1 MGTGVPQDDAQA
13 FAWFKKAADQGL
25 ALAQTNIAKMINEGK
40 ATEILQKSAQQGDKE
55 AQFQLGVMYENGQGV
70 LKDPAKAVSW
80 YQKAAAQNHALAQ
93 NNLGWAYFQ
102 GLGIARDDAQAL
114 KWFQTALSQGVEI
127 AQNNIDL
134 MIQQGRVP
142 SQKPS
147 IEEPQP
153 DGQPSSIEDFYSG
166 GLTPPINEYAI
177 N

>member
-1 MGTGVPQDDAQA
+1 MHESGKGLSVKKQQAQW
-13 FAWFKKAADQGL
+13 WFKKAADQGL

-93 NNLGWAYFQ
+93 NNLGWAYF
-102 GLGIARDDAQAL
+102 I
-114 KWFQTALSQGVEI
+114 
-127 AQNNIDL
+127 NL

-153 DGQPSSIEDFYSG
+153 DGQPSSIEDFYSD